1 MKNKKVKIA
10 DKQLFSQG
18 KLDHDEKN
26 KLPEFSINEIYYIV
40 DSYTKTMIAD
50 LNNWQPKVSGVNM
63 LLIRGLHEQEK
74 IAQIG
79 HRLDLHELTIE
90 DILHT
95 ESRNKLEEYASYF
108 LLIMRLPFYNKQNHL
123 EQNKFLL

>member
-50 LNNWQPKVSGVNM
+50 LNNWQPKVNGVNM

-74 IAQIG
+74 ISQIG
-79 HRLDLHELTIE
+79 HRLDLHELT
-90 DILHT
+90 L
-95 ESRNKLEEYASYF
+95 R
-108 LLIMRLPFYNKQNHL
+108 
-123 EQNKFLL
+123 